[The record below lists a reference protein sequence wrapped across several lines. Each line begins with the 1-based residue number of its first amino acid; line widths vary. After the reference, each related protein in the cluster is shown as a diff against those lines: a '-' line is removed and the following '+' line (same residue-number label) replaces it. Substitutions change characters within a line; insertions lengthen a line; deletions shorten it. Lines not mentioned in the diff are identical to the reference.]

1 MPDGQ
6 RFLIN
11 TPASTDQPAA
21 LPPPTVV
28 INSPSWRG
36 K

>member
-11 TPASTDQPAA
+11 TPASTDQLVT

-28 INSPSWRG
+28 INWPAWRG